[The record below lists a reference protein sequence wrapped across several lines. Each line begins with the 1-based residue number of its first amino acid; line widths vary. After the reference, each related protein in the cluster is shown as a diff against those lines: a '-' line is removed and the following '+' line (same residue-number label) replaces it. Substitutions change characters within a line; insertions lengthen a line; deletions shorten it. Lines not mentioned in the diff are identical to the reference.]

1 MVPGVGVRGDGSSR
15 IPPSVSSPPWAATKS
30 RAGRAACPGLSGPG
44 RAWDTGGPFLLR
56 LLALEE
62 QSPVPEPGSRAPR
75 RLILLRAPGC
85 AASAPKDQPRG
96 QSAPGGGPLPWAHS
110 SPSSAPRGCPPL
122 AGPAWWGRA
131 GPREDLPAHPLI
143 RHKAHSRRHQRRP
156 RRGQPFGAGSSG
168 HEEESRA
175 KTDRQGGTPPPPRAR
190 GPRGRTPPHGHI
202 DPAAART
209 GARSRGPRSP
219 SVAEPPSP
227 WSPTCPL
234 PRHHWA
240 VTLPSPAQRRVA
252 GAWATEL
259 GTSRSEVGA
268 GGPGVGRW
276 QALRS

>member
-15 IPPSVSSPPWAATKS
+15 TPPSVSSPPWAATRS

-56 LLALEE
+56 LLALEG
-62 QSPVPEPGSRAPR
+62 QLPVPEPGSRAPR

-85 AASAPKDQPRG
+85 AASAPKDQPLG

-110 SPSSAPRGCPPL
+110 SPSSASRGCPPL
-122 AGPAWWGRA
+122 AGPAWRGRA
-131 GPREDLPAHPLI
+131 GPREDLLAHLLTG
-143 RHKAHSRRHQRRP
+143 HEAHSRPHQRRP

-175 KTDRQGGTPPPPRAR
+175 KTDRRWHAPLSQGAR
-190 GPRGRTPPHGHI
+190 PEGQNPTSRSHR
-202 DPAAART
+202 PAAART

-219 SVAEPPSP
+219 SAAEPPSP
-227 WSPTCPL
+227 WSPACPL
-234 PRHHWA
+234 RRHHWA
-240 VTLPSPAQRRVA
+240 VTLPSPAQRPLA

-259 GTSRSEVGA
+259 GTARSEVGA
-268 GGPGVGRW
+268 GGRGGWGGGRP
-276 QALRS
+276 